1 MVCPRFNLKHLIL
14 PLITS
19 IENPFPFTFLIFFLF
34 AFFTTLVAEFLALR
48 GIKDHVADCTR
59 SKVREHTPH
68 FAWIRSSVQ
77 VNIGTRQPDL
87 NRCFSTWPHGIS
99 VTFSCVLFRL
109 HITYLTTFSW
119 RVTGDV
125 IQCLHLFHVF
135 FLRAHST
142 IVSLHRR
149 AVNTSPPSVVSIV
162 CWLFFFHRL
171 RLGIQD
177 SVRYNLIPL
186 LCSTVRY
193 TRFGE
198 LDKKL

>member
-34 AFFTTLVAEFLALR
+34 AFFTTLVAKFLALR

-99 VTFSCVLFRL
+99 VTFSCFLFRL
-109 HITYLTTFSW
+109 HITYSSSTFSW

-125 IQCLHLFHVF
+125 IQCLHLAHVF

-142 IVSLHRR
+142 IVSLHRH
-149 AVNTSPPSVVSIV
+149 AVNTSPPSEVSIV
-162 CWLFFFHRL
+162 CLLFFFHC
-171 RLGIQD
+171 LGIQD
-177 SVRYNLIPL
+177 SVRYNLILL